1 MTSDYLSRHDKEVGS
16 RSFYTKTVRAG
27 KRTYFFDIKAT
38 QGNDYFIS
46 ITESRKVVD
55 KDGNSTFARHN
66 MHLYKEDLDSF
77 MGGLTEA
84 IAAVKAKLQETS
96 SRALD
101 REFDEL

>member
-1 MTSDYLSRHDKEVGS
+1 MTSDYLSRYDKDGGS
-16 RSFYTKTVRAG
+16 KSLYTKAVRAG

-38 QGNDYFIS
+38 QGNDYFVS

-55 KDGNSTFARHN
+55 KDGNATFARHN

-77 MGGLTEA
+77 IEGLTDV
-84 IAAVKAKLQETS
+84 IGVVKAKLQEASTK
-96 SRALD
+96 ALD